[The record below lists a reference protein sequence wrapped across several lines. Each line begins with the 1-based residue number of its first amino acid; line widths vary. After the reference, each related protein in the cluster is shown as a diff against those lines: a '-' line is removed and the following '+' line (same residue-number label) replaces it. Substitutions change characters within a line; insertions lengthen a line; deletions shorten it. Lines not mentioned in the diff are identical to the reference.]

1 MSQIYFTKDFIRF
14 FSSLEKNNN
23 KEWFTANKATYDVH
37 VKQAFETFIKDLLTS
52 IQKVD
57 SSIHMEAKEAIFRIN
72 RDIRFSKNGE
82 PYKTYMS
89 AAISAGGKNPGYP
102 GLFIEMSHSRIYL
115 LGGAFHLEKD
125 QLEALRKGIMRNHTA
140 FKNLLKNKQFVKVFK
155 EIQGEKNKVLSEPF
169 KSFQTAEP
177 LIANK
182 QFYYTVTLSKDA
194 LLEKNLVKLITDY
207 YSAAKPMNQF
217 LIEQMGL

>member
-1 MSQIYFTKDFIRF
+1 
-14 FSSLEKNNN
+14 
-23 KEWFTANKATYDVH
+23 
-37 VKQAFETFIKDLLTS
+37 
-52 IQKVD
+52 
-57 SSIHMEAKEAIFRIN
+57 MEAKEAIFRIN

-140 FKNLLKNKQFVKVFK
+140 FNHGNA
-155 EIQGEKNKVLSEPF
+155 
-169 KSFQTAEP
+169 FQPDDKAPVNPHKTG
-177 LIANK
+177 
-182 QFYYTVTLSKDA
+182 SR
-194 LLEKNLVKLITDY
+194 
-207 YSAAKPMNQF
+207 
-217 LIEQMGL
+217 